1 MTASPGTYA
10 LILYNRASRTVSI
23 GKLGEFLFSRGYY
36 VYTGSAFGPGGLAAR
51 VGRHLKSGK
60 PLRWHIDYLTA
71 CIPVV
76 RVWHTRHPDPRECLW
91 AAHFQ
96 TLGGTLPVPG
106 FGSSDCRCRSHLF
119 RFGRLPRLFAFR
131 QLTTP
136 VTSRRS

>member
-23 GKLGEFLFSRGYY
+23 GKLGEFNFPRGYY

-51 VGRHLKSGK
+51 VGRHRTSGK

-71 CIPVV
+71 CLPVV
-76 RVWHTRHPDPRECLW
+76 RVWHTRHPAPRECLW

-96 TLGGTLPVPG
+96 TLGGTIPVPG
-106 FGSSDCRCRSHLF
+106 FGASDCRCRSHLF
-119 RFGRLPRLFAFR
+119 RFDRLPRLSDFR
-131 QLTTP
+131 RLTTP
-136 VTSRRS
+136 VTSRKP

>member
-1 MTASPGTYA
+1 MTDSPGTYA
-10 LILYNRASRTVSI
+10 LILYNDESRTVSI
-23 GKLGEFLFSRGYY
+23 GKLGEFCVSRGYY

-51 VGRHLKSGK
+51 VGRHLKHGK

-71 CIPVV
+71 CLPVV

-91 AAHFQ
+91 AGHFQ
-96 TLGGTLPVPG
+96 TLGGTVPVPG

-119 RFGRLPRLFAFR
+119 RFDRLPRLSAFR